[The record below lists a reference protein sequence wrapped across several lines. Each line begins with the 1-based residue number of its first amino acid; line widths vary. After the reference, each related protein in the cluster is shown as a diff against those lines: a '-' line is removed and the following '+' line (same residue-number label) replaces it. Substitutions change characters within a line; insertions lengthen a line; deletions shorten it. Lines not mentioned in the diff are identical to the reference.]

1 MNAQP
6 LSAKA
11 SSPKASS
18 AMASSAEDV
27 TIVGGG
33 AAGVLLAAHL
43 AWSTDRPLRV
53 TVIDGGPGRI
63 GNGTAYRSTDPGHL
77 LNVRAASMSAWHDQ
91 PDHFVRWLAATGNAA
106 RAGDFV
112 ARSTYG
118 NYLTAVAYDA
128 CSGPLAHVRIVHCVA
143 TSVTRNA
150 AVSRNDPG
158 WRIRLTDGTELTSR
172 HVVLATGIEAPIPLP
187 LTRRCLNEQQAND
200 RYISDRYINDRCL
213 NDPWRPGAL
222 DSIDDDDPVL
232 LIGTGLTAID
242 LATTLAR
249 TGRRIT
255 AVSRHGVLPA
265 AHTLNQRAPMACEEV
280 PTNLR
285 ALRRYIHGRVAVSLA
300 TTGDWRP
307 AVDGLRPYTQG
318 IWQALDDRDR
328 YEFLRRDRRRWE
340 SARHRMAPAVAATIA
355 ALRASGQLEIRTGKL
370 EIRTGNVEAAR
381 DTWVINATGPNVDLT
396 RSTNPVIRALFADR
410 VIRRGSLGIGLDTT
424 GDGQLRDPAGRR
436 VPGLW
441 TLGCT
446 RRGQLWE
453 TTAIPEIR
461 AQAHALAE
469 RLTHQVR
476 TRPRVLADAR

>member
-1 MNAQP
+1 MSGLAV
-6 LSAKA
+6 SA
-11 SSPKASS
+11 PTMS
-18 AMASSAEDV
+18 APTISARTSRAEMHADDV

-43 AWSTDRPLRV
+43 AWTTDRPLRV

-63 GNGTAYRSTDPGHL
+63 GNGTAYRTTDPGHL

-91 PDHFVRWLAATGNAA
+91 PDHFVRWSAATGNAA
-106 RAGDFV
+106 RPGDFV
-112 ARSTYG
+112 ARGTYG

-128 CSGPLAHVRIVHCVA
+128 CSGPLAHVRILHCVA

-150 AVSRNDPG
+150 SVGRNDPG
-158 WRIRLTDGTELTSR
+158 WQIRLTDGTVLTSR
-172 HVVLATGIEAPIPLP
+172 HVVLATGIEAPVPLP
-187 LTRRCLNEQQAND
+187 QARRDIND
-200 RYISDRYINDRCL
+200 RDINDRCI

-222 DSIDDDDPVL
+222 DSIGDDDPVL

-265 AHTLNQRAPMACEEV
+265 AHTLNQQAPMACDEI

-285 ALRRYIHGRVAVSLA
+285 ALRRYIHGRLAVSLA

>member
-1 MNAQP
+1 VSTLP
-6 LSAKA
+6 V
-11 SSPKASS
+11 
-18 AMASSAEDV
+18 SAEDV

-33 AAGVLLAAHL
+33 AAGILLAAHI

-63 GNGTAYRSTDPGHL
+63 GNGTAYQTADPAHL

-91 PDHFVRWLAATGNAA
+91 PDHFVRWLAATGSSARPGHFAA
-106 RAGDFV
+106 SDFV
-112 ARSTYG
+112 ARGTYG

-128 CSGPLAHVRIVHCVA
+128 CSGPLAHVRILHCVA

-150 AVSRNDPG
+150 AARRNDPR
-158 WRIRLTDGTELTSR
+158 WRVRLTDGTELTSR
-172 HVVLATGIEAPIPLP
+172 HVVLATGIEAPVPLP
-187 LTRRCLNEQQAND
+187 LSVDEQRTDNRCIDN
-200 RYISDRYINDRCL
+200 RCI
-213 NDPWRPGAL
+213 NDPWRPSAL
-222 DSIDDDDPVL
+222 DPIGDDDPVL
-232 LIGTGLTAID
+232 LVGTGLTAID

-265 AHTLNQRAPMACEEV
+265 AHTLNQRAPMACDEI

-307 AVDGLRPYTQG
+307 AVDGLRPYTQD

-340 SARHRMAPAVAATIA
+340 AARHRMAPAVAATIA
-355 ALRASGQLEIRTGKL
+355 ALRESGQLTVRTGD
-370 EIRTGNVEAAR
+370 IDPASG
-381 DTWVINATGPNVDLT
+381 TWVINATGPNVDLT

-410 VIRRGSLGIGLDTT
+410 VIRRGPLGIGLDTT
-424 GDGQLRDPAGRR
+424 AEGQLRDPGGRR

-469 RLTHQVR
+469 RLTHQVHQQQVHQQQPQSQHSHA
-476 TRPRVLADAR
+476 RPRALAEAR